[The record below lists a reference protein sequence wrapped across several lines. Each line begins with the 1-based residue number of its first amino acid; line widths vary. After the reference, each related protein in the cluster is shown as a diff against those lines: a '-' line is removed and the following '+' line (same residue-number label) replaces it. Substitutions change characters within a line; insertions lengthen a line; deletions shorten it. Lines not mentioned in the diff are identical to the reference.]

1 MYMYIIRH
9 KNAAPAQ
16 YHQMTAP
23 ESSAISTAIA
33 CALTPPHQGL
43 LLGALILTR
52 FRVLVN
58 IEAKML

>member
-33 CALTPPHQGL
+33 CALTPPL

-52 FRVLVN
+52 FRDKFN
-58 IEAKML
+58 KT